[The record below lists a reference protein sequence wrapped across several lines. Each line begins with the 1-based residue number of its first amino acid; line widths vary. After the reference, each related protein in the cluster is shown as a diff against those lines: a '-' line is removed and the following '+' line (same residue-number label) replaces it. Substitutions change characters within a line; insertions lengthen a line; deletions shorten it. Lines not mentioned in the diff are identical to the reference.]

1 MCGITG
7 WVNLDTTKAN
17 HDAAGVLHGMCERI
31 LHRGPDSEGLW
42 TDDQAALGMR
52 RLSIIDLKTGDQPV
66 FSEDKTIIAMVN
78 GELYNFQ
85 EVRADLE
92 KRGHKFRTKTDVE
105 IVPHLYQIYGDDFVD
120 QINGMFAIALWDTQ
134 KKKLIL
140 ARDRFGEKPLYY
152 GVFDNK
158 LVYASEPK
166 SLLAHP
172 AVKAELNLDA
182 LRHFVSFDYV
192 PAPMSIFKGIYKLPS
207 SHVLTV
213 ENGEVKTRRYWSLK
227 WSEPPALAGGQFATN
242 GHEQKAKA
250 SFGEKCGEL
259 RELLSDAVRMRL
271 VSDVPLGILLS
282 GGIDSSTIAALA
294 VKHSTEQVKTFSI
307 GFTEQSYNESQYA
320 RAVANHLGT
329 DHYEEYL
336 SAEKTGDLISEI
348 GRWLDEPMSDPSL
361 IPTFLLAKFVRRHVT
376 VALGGDGGDELFAGY
391 PMYYAHKVAARYA
404 MIPAFVRS
412 GLIEP
417 AVRALPVSTKNL
429 SFDFKAKRFIR
440 ASKFDAVARHHSWFG
455 SFSQDK
461 HEQLFSKD
469 VLAHTTADI
478 YAVARDLLNTTD
490 AKSEIEKMQFLDM
503 NFYLAEDILTKV
515 DRASMA
521 VSLETRAP
529 FLDPRVAQFSASL
542 PVNYKLRGSKGKFI
556 LKKAMEGL
564 LPDEILYRPKKGFG
578 IPTAEWLKG
587 RLNSLLREM
596 LTPARLKDQ
605 GIFNSDF
612 VQQLIKEHE
621 TGAASHHKE
630 LWTLLVFQLWW
641 ESFLQKA
648 RT

>member
-7 WVNLDTTKAN
+7 WANLDKN
-17 HDAAGVLHGMCERI
+17 SNDHSEDILHRMCERI
-31 LHRGPDSEGLW
+31 IHRGPDSEGLW
-42 TDDQAALGMR
+42 MDDTAALGMR

-66 FSEDKTIIAMVN
+66 FSEDKSIVAMVN
-78 GELYNFQ
+78 GELYNFR

-92 KRGHKFRTKTDVE
+92 KRGHKFRTQTDVE
-105 IVPHLYQIYGDDFVD
+105 IVPHLYEVYGDDFLD
-120 QINGMFAIALWDTQ
+120 HINGMFAIALWDTK

-152 GVFDNK
+152 GIFNNQ
-158 LVYASEPK
+158 LIYASEPK
-166 SLLAHP
+166 ALLAHP
-172 AVKAELNLDA
+172 GVNAELDLNA
-182 LRHFVSFDYV
+182 LRHYVSFDYV
-192 PAPMSIFKGIYKLPS
+192 PAPMSIYKGVFKLPS

-213 ENGEVKTRRYWSLK
+213 ENGEIKTRRYWNLK
-227 WSEPPALAGGQFATN
+227 WSEPSASAGGHFATN
-242 GHEQKAKA
+242 GHVSKRGTSVK
-250 SFGEKCGEL
+250 EKSTEL

-282 GGIDSSTIAALA
+282 GGIDSSTVAALA
-294 VKHSTEQVKTFSI
+294 VRHSTEQVKTFSI
-307 GFTEQSYNESQYA
+307 GFTEQSFNESQYA
-320 RAVANHLGT
+320 RQVANHLGT

-336 SAEKTGDLISEI
+336 NAGTTSDLISEI
-348 GRWLDEPMSDPSL
+348 GKWLDEPISDPSL
-361 IPTFLLAKFVRRHVT
+361 IPTFLLSRFVRRHVT

-404 MIPAFVRS
+404 MIPRFIRN

-455 SFSQDK
+455 SFSQDHHSK
-461 HEQLFSKD
+461 LFTDRVIQETTSDIYSIARD
-469 VLAHTTADI
+469 VLG
-478 YAVARDLLNTTD
+478 TTD
-490 AKSEIEKMQFLDM
+490 AKSELEKMQFLDM

-542 PVNYKLRGSKGKFI
+542 PISYKLHGSKGKYI

-587 RLNSLLREM
+587 RLNPLLHEM
-596 LTPARLKDQ
+596 LTPERLKAQDL
-605 GIFNSDF
+605 FNADH
-612 VQQLIKEHE
+612 VQKMIKEHE
-621 TGAASHHKE
+621 TGTASHHKE
-630 LWTLLVFQLWW
+630 LWTLLVFQLW
-641 ESFLQKA
+641 SDNYL
-648 RT
+648 R